1 MGARILLVE
10 DDDALAEGLVRQLR
24 RAGLEVERIA
34 DGDDAVRAE
43 LSRFDLAILDLMLPG
58 TYGLDVLKRWRARED
73 GGAIPVVLLTAR
85 DHTADKV
92 RGLSLGADDYVTKPF
107 YPEEL
112 IARIHA
118 RLRRT
123 GATSAT
129 DVLRVGPLA
138 LDRAAH
144 QVTLEGNLL
153 DLAPAEHAILLHL
166 AERAGRAVTR
176 ADLASAVR
184 DGDGDDGEGRSLDV
198 HVSRIRKKLGT
209 HEGHLAT
216 VWGIGYR
223 LDATPREARAARKRS
238 EP

>member
-34 DGDDAVRAE
+34 DGDDAVRAD

-118 RLRRT
+118 RLRRA

-129 DVLRVGPLA
+129 DVLRVGPLEI
-138 LDRAAH
+138 DRAAH
-144 QVTLEGNLL
+144 AVKLEGVTL
-153 DLAPAEHAILLHL
+153 DLAPAEHAILVHL

-176 ADLASAVR
+176 ADLAGAVHDR
-184 DGDGDDGEGRSLDV
+184 DDDGEGRSLDV
-198 HVSRIRKKLGT
+198 HVSRIRKKLGA

-223 LDATPREARAARKRS
+223 LDTAARAARSPRKKADA
-238 EP
+238 

>member
-34 DGDDAVRAE
+34 DGDDALRAE

-123 GATSAT
+123 ASASAT
-129 DVLRVGPLA
+129 ELLHVGPLEIDRSA
-138 LDRAAH
+138 HEVRLDG
-144 QVTLEGNLL
+144 TSLE
-153 DLAPAEHAILLHL
+153 LAPAEHAILVHL

-176 ADLASAVR
+176 ADLVAAASDR
-184 DGDGDDGEGRSLDV
+184 DDDGEGRSLDV
-198 HVSRIRKKLGT
+198 HVSRLRKKLGA

-223 LDATPREARAARKRS
+223 LDATPREPRAGRKKG